1 MPEDLVFSSD
11 DLGVTEHFLSEAYA
25 RMRLSTGDND
35 RTRSRV
41 MRRWLGKVSVDQLDF
56 GFTLSYKVRSLN
68 RICVCRM
75 HSGTIEENFIGEPS
89 DVFAPG
95 DVTILTPPDLPYSG
109 RLSQASYDL
118 TMFDPGLLDR
128 VAAAA
133 PNRRPEAVRLLRH
146 RPVSAA
152 AGQHLSNVIDY
163 LSDHVL
169 AAPAVRDS
177 PLIAATATQHLAA
190 SVLHAFPNNA
200 FASRLPSTGATPP
213 WCCCAVRSPSSR
225 TTPTPTSP

>member
-133 PNRRPEAVRLLRH
+133 PNRRPEAVRLLGH

-152 AGQHLSNVIDY
+152 AGQHLSNVIDLPERPCPGCTGRARFTADRGHRHPTPGGERTAR
-163 LSDHVL
+163 LSQQRVARADFHRPARL
-169 AAPAVRDS
+169 QPGAAAPCDR
-177 PLIAATATQHLAA
+177 
-190 SVLHAFPNNA
+190 LH
-200 FASRLPSTGATPP
+200 RG
-213 WCCCAVRSPSSR
+213 
-225 TTPTPTSP
+225 